1 MAGKERSFTIPEKL
15 LRSGADG
22 VPLRGNTDGREVKSM
37 SIGTE
42 KDNCGGNIGMSVVL
56 VEIHGI

>member
-1 MAGKERSFTIPEKL
+1 MLS
-15 LRSGADG
+15 SGADG

-42 KDNCGGNIGMSVVL
+42 KDSYGGNIGMSVVL
-56 VEIHGI
+56 YMRSSFPTPVAFHWV

>member
-15 LRSGADG
+15 SRGADG
-22 VPLRGNTDGREVKSM
+22 VPLRGNTDGRDVKSM

-42 KDNCGGNIGMSVVL
+42 KDNYGGNIGMSVVL
-56 VEIHGI
+56 LEIHWT